1 MKKYAIIAIVM
12 ACFGISSKEV
22 NATTLHRKQIG
33 IASWYGGKFIGRK
46 TASGQIFSS
55 RKFTCAHKTL
65 PLGTTLK
72 VHSFDTDKE
81 IIVVV
86 NDRGPYVKGRV
97 VDLSPIAANALG
109 FGGKKGIGTNK
120 VSITPIKI
128 PTEYA
133 EYHEKKHKKRSK

>member
-1 MKKYAIIAIVM
+1 MKKYAIIGIVM

-22 NATTLHRKQIG
+22 NASTLYHKKQIG

-55 RKFTCAHKTL
+55 KKFTCAHKTL

-72 VHSFDTDKE
+72 VHSFDTNKE

-86 NDRGPYVKGRV
+86 NDRGPYVKNRV

-109 FGGKKGIGTNK
+109 FGGNKGSGTNK

-133 EYHEKKHKKRSK
+133 EYHERHKKRSK